1 MLPYGEGS
9 MFLVL
14 WAGLLLAVVHWVLWV
29 ALGDKDWGGASTSG
43 SQ

>member
-1 MLPYGEGS
+1 MLPYDEGS

-14 WAGLLLAVVHWVLWV
+14 QTRLLLAVVHWVLWV
-29 ALGDKDWGGASTSG
+29 ALDGKDWGGASTSG